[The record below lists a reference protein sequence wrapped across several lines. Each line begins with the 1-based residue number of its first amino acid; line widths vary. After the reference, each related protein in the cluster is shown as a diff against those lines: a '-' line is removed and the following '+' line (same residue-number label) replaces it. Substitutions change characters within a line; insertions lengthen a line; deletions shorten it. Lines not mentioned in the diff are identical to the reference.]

1 MSSDDRVQVAA
12 SFILQS
18 PPGEINDVL
27 NGAYHLHVPPCYTN
41 WHSITNFYADVRVI
55 VDDDAG
61 LEEGILPS
69 LREYNLTQFTT
80 VDVPGGHHQVSN

>member
-1 MSSDDRVQVAA
+1 MLLRA
-12 SFILQS
+12 IL
-18 PPGEINDVL
+18 
-27 NGAYHLHVPPCYTN
+27 
-41 WHSITNFYADVRVI
+41 ITNFYADVRVI